1 VKERTKE
8 IGIKLAIGAK
18 KKFILSQFIFEAL
31 LLSLIGGGIGILLSW
46 AVVSVMRTFP
56 ADDGAM
62 QFLARPI
69 LSTNIMILTSSI
81 LTAIGLTAGVFPA
94 RKAAN
99 VDPVESLRY
108 E

>member
-1 VKERTKE
+1 
-8 IGIKLAIGAK
+8 
-18 KKFILSQFIFEAL
+18 
-31 LLSLIGGGIGILLSW
+31 
-46 AVVSVMRTFP
+46 
-56 ADDGAM
+56 M